1 MKLKRIF
8 TPACLM
14 LVLLVQFLPGT
25 ALFTSPV
32 GATAIN
38 AGPAELTV
46 SATDTTAYD
55 FVANYCSATW
65 TSGAGTLP
73 CPGTDGA
80 ASGYVLN
87 VASPQL
93 ENGTIDTAPGLVV
106 APQNVTGGYI
116 QGVFPAYTVQA
127 GDYFQSV
134 VNCAYG
140 ASSCYVLFRLDYK
153 IGSGPQQTFW
163 HWKERN
169 EGLFYRAN
177 LALSSLAGQSV
188 QFILYMS
195 DMSGLGVPSGD
206 RAMWGGAKIVH
217 SSTTYVPVTGIC
229 DRGSFIADVTIPD
242 GTTVNA
248 GAPFTKTFRI
258 RNVGSCT
265 WTTSYAMVY
274 VAGSLLGA
282 PSTVIN
288 LSSSVAPGQ
297 TSDFSINMVAPT
309 TPGHYRSYWRFRNA
323 SGQQFGLGSGMVTF
337 FADINVV
344 YGSPFATTT
353 ITADSPDPSMPG
365 QNVAVTVTENGTG
378 ATPTG
383 TVAITGADT
392 NCTITLS
399 AGTGSCNV
407 VFNSLGSKTLTATYS
422 GNSTYGGSSASVS
435 HTVSNLTGS
444 TTTITSETP
453 DPSVPGALVAV
464 NVSVTGSGSTPT
476 GTVAITGADTNCT
489 ITLSGGSGSCNVVFT
504 SAGAKTITATYG
516 GNSSYAGSVA
526 STGHTVSTGTA
537 SSTTAIT
544 SDIPDPSVPGQGV
557 VVSVTI
563 GGTGVT
569 PTGIVNIT
577 GADNNCS
584 ILLAGGTGS
593 CSVVFTTVGSK
604 TLTATYTG
612 DANYSPSS
620 NTTSHTVSSASTS
633 TTITA
638 ETPDPSTPGQAVM
651 ISFTVIGGGVTP
663 TGTVNVT
670 GADVN
675 CTITLSGGSGSCNV
689 VFNTVGAKTI
699 TATYNGDSNYLS
711 SFNSTSHTVKL
722 ASTTTINSVLAE
734 PSLPGSLVTI
744 TVTISGAGATPTG
757 TVGVTGYDVA
767 GTCGPAVAV
776 GAGGVATCTAT
787 FLSAGAKLLTATY
800 SGDGTY
806 SPSSGTG
813 SHTVS
818 KADSTT
824 SFPGLPPFVLAPTHP
839 YTSFPVSVTVIGAGN
854 APTGSVG
861 FSISGGQTA
870 TCTATI
876 VLPAGTATCNLS
888 ITALGTYTITA
899 IYNGDG
905 NHWSSSNT
913 ASIIVN

>member
-8 TPACLM
+8 IPACLM

-177 LALSSLAGQSV
+177 LDLSSLAGQSV

-242 GTTVNA
+242 GTTLTA

-297 TSDFSINMVAPT
+297 TSDFSISMVAPT

-337 FADINVV
+337 FADINVIF
-344 YGSPFATTT
+344 GSPTAITT
-353 ITADSPDPSMPG
+353 ITADNPDPSMPG
-365 QNVAVTVTENGTG
+365 QNVAVTVTVNGTG

-383 TVAITGADT
+383 TVAITGADS

-407 VFNSLGSKTLTATYS
+407 VFNTLGSKTLTAAYS
-422 GNSTYGGSSASVS
+422 GNSTYVGSSATAS

-444 TTTITSETP
+444 TTSITSETP

-476 GTVAITGADTNCT
+476 GTVAITGADTNCN
-489 ITLSGGSGSCNVVFT
+489 ITLSGGNGSCNVIFT
-504 SAGAKTITATYG
+504 SAGSKTITATYG

-526 STGHTVSTGTA
+526 STGHTVSTGAA
-537 SSTTAIT
+537 SSTTTIT
-544 SDIPDPSVPGQGV
+544 SDIPDSSVPGQGV
-557 VVSVTI
+557 VVSVTV
-563 GGTGVT
+563 GGTGTT
-569 PTGIVNIT
+569 PTGTVNIT

-593 CSVVFTTVGSK
+593 CSVVFTSTGSK

-612 DANYSPSS
+612 DGNYSTSS
-620 NTTSHTVSSASTS
+620 DTESHTVNQASTS

-638 ETPDPSTPGQAVM
+638 HTPNPSNPGQAVM
-651 ISFTVIGGGVTP
+651 VSFNVIGAGVTP

-675 CTITLSGGSGSCNV
+675 CTITLSGGSGGCNV
-689 VFNTVGAKTI
+689 VFNTTGAKTL
-699 TATYNGDSNYLS
+699 TATYSGDGNYLS
-711 SFNSTSHTVKL
+711 SFNSVSHTVLL
-722 ASTTTINSVLAE
+722 ASTTTVTSVLAE
-734 PSLPGSLVTI
+734 PSLPAAVVTI
-744 TVTISGAGATPTG
+744 TVTVTGAGATPTG

-767 GTCGPAVAV
+767 TTCGPAVAV

-824 SFPGLPPFVLAPTHP
+824 TITGTPLVATHP
-839 YTSFPVSVTVIGAGN
+839 YTSFPVTVTVIGAGT
-854 APTGSVG
+854 PPSGSVG
-861 FSISGGQTA
+861 FSISGGQAA

-876 VLPAGTATCNLS
+876 SGGTATCNLS
-888 ITALGTYTITA
+888 ITAVGTYTITA

-905 NHWSSSNT
+905 SHWSSSNS
-913 ASIIVN
+913 ASITVN